1 MKREEEKYSFIS
13 LLLIVIGYF
22 VILTVSPL
30 HAQLAETAWPM
41 FKHDTRHTGQSPY
54 VGPKTNN
61 LKWRYELPGGVV
73 NASPVV
79 GPDGTVYIGNGSILF
94 AINSDGTSK
103 WMHDFHG
110 GGTGDCAPALSSNG
124 TIYIPS
130 GAGSF
135 YALNPSGTL
144 KWEYQS
150 PSGFNYSSP
159 TIGVD
164 GTVYVGSGVDLLAI
178 KPDGT
183 LFWKYRVGEGINS
196 SPAIGGDGTIYV
208 RGISNYLLA
217 IMPNGTEKWRMNI
230 GSATF
235 CTYSSPVIGSDGTI
249 YTFGLMNDADVLYA
263 IKPDGSVKWVSSDIE
278 FATGM
283 TPAIGTDGT
292 IYLAGDVIGDWSHSV
307 FYAISSS
314 GNVQWTFERPEGH
327 QFSNSSPAIDA
338 NGVIYFGT
346 LGNHL
351 YALNPN
357 GTLKWEFEALNN
369 IDSSPA
375 IGPDGTIYFGSWDGY
390 LYAIGSGSE
399 GDFDTDGDVDGSD
412 LATLAANP
420 GLLDLATFAAN
431 FGKTM

>member
-1 MKREEEKYSFIS
+1 
-13 LLLIVIGYF
+13 
-22 VILTVSPL
+22 
-30 HAQLAETAWPM
+30 M

-54 VGPKTNN
+54 VGPKTNK
-61 LKWRYELPGGVV
+61 LQWRYELPGGVV
-73 NASPVV
+73 SASPVV

-178 KPDGT
+178 KPDGN
-183 LFWKYRVGEGINS
+183 LRWKYRVGEDVNS
-196 SPAIGGDGTIYV
+196 SPAIAQDGTIYV
-208 RGISNYLLA
+208 RGRTDYFIALNAAGS
-217 IMPNGTEKWRMNI
+217 EKWRLNL
-230 GSATF
+230 GSTLSH
-235 CTYSSPVIGSDGTI
+235 TNMSPVIGPDGTI
-249 YTFGLMNDADVLYA
+249 YTFGLMDDGNPYTTDVQTTGLHA
-263 IKPDGSVKWVSSDIE
+263 INPNGGLKWVFGDIAFNDE
-278 FATGM
+278 SIRM
-283 TPAIGTDGT
+283 TPAIDQDGT
-292 IYLAGDVIGDWSHSV
+292 IYLVGSVIGEWNLTV
-307 FYAISSS
+307 FYAISPS
-314 GNVQWTFERPEGH
+314 GILQWTYKLPEGY
-327 QFSNSSPAIDA
+327 FSNSSPAIDA

-346 LGNHL
+346 WGNHL

-357 GTLKWEFEALNN
+357 
-369 IDSSPA
+369 
-375 IGPDGTIYFGSWDGY
+375 PDKPEPKR
-390 LYAIGSGSE
+390 L
-399 GDFDTDGDVDGSD
+399 
-412 LATLAANP
+412 
-420 GLLDLATFAAN
+420 
-431 FGKTM
+431 M